1 MKELNQI
8 TNQIISESEELI
20 KNLEETLELEEI
32 RQELTEL
39 EIQHHKMNKIM
50 LSVGSMTALYSLMLV
65 VKIIMIAIQQIA
77 FLKGEI
83 NILYREVIQSDVSL
97 MKG

>member
-1 MKELNQI
+1 MKELKQI

-20 KNLEETLELEEI
+20 QDLEETLELEEI

-50 LSVGSMTALYSLMLV
+50 LLMGSMTALYSLMII
-65 VKIIMIAIQQIA
+65 VKTILITIQ
-77 FLKGEI
+77 
-83 NILYREVIQSDVSL
+83 
-97 MKG
+97 

>member
-20 KNLEETLELEEI
+20 QDLEETLEFEEI

-39 EIQHHKMNKIM
+39 KMQHMKMNKFM
-50 LSVGSMTALYSLMLV
+50 LSIATMSALYSILIIL
-65 VKIIMIAIQQIA
+65 KSIMI
-77 FLKGEI
+77 
-83 NILYREVIQSDVSL
+83 VIQ
-97 MKG
+97 